1 MKMSII
7 NDTTFGTSKNAV
19 KNNVFIKINIDTIKY
34 SVSLF
39 DKVYIIEKTFV
50 GLVLLAMGAIRWIL
64 LNKDTHSY
72 ILRMKAN
79 LESAHPFQETFE
91 VDLVN
96 YGHMELKK

>member
-1 MKMSII
+1 MSII

-39 DKVYIIEKTFV
+39 DKVYIIDETFV

-64 LNKDTHSY
+64 
-72 ILRMKAN
+72 
-79 LESAHPFQETFE
+79 F
-91 VDLVN
+91 
-96 YGHMELKK
+96 